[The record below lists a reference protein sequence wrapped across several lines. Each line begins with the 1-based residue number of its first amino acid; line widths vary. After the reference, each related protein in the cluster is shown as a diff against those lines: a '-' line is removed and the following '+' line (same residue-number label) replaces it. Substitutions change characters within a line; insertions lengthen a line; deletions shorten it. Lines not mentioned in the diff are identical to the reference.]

1 MSSRNEKV
9 PARKSAV
16 GLPIVAKW
24 AGNPCCR
31 MFGVPRPNPRL
42 DSFFQVAD
50 DLVGSPVVDV
60 LLFGSLH
67 CFLLYE
73 RLKNFIPS

>member
-1 MSSRNEKV
+1 MSSRNDQF
-9 PARKSAV
+9 PARESAV
-16 GLPIVAKW
+16 GLPIVAEW
-24 AGNPCCR
+24 AGNPSCR
-31 MFGVPRPNPRL
+31 MFGVPRPNPRP

-50 DLVGSPVVDV
+50 DLVGNPGVDV